1 MEIFALVYDD
11 GARIY
16 LYSSE
21 EKAESAL
28 IQKMT
33 EAVRNGWDLD
43 FSGWEIRSA
52 KVDEG
57 EDLME

>member
-11 GARIY
+11 GATIY
-16 LYSSE
+16 LYSSK

-33 EAVRNGWDLD
+33 EAVKNGWDLD
-43 FSGWEIRSA
+43 FSDWEIRS
-52 KVDEG
+52 VEVG
-57 EDLME
+57 